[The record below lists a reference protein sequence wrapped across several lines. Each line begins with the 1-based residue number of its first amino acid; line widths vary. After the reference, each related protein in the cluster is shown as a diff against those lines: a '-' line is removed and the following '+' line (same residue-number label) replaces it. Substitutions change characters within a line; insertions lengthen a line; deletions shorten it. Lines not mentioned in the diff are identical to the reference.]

1 MADFVANMSRPE
13 GMEHPVRQAERR
25 LEGDSLGRGRNDV
38 FVAMFCRCNTG
49 LTVK

>member
-1 MADFVANMSRPE
+1 MADFVANMSQPE
-13 GMEHPVRQAERR
+13 GQAERR